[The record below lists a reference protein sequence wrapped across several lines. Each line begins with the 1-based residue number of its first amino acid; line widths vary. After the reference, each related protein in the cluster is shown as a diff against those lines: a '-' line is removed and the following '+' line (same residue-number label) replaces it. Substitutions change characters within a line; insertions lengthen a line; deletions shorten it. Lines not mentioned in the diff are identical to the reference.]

1 MLFDTSYQQKHL
13 LLFPKSSNGIFS
25 LSFLTFSSD
34 VRKSADLLP
43 RLLPNLIVNKFGV
56 SSLLSHLS
64 DWSLPS
70 DICHL
75 LVDTFLLLFTLLF
88 RALLYGELFPF
99 SWWRTIT
106 LSLEYHRTC
115 RSFSCFPSNLK
126 SIEGRTR
133 ATTE

>member
-1 MLFDTSYQQKHL
+1 MLLDKSYQQEKL
-13 LLFPKSSNGIFS
+13 LLFPKSSNVFFS
-25 LSFLTFSSD
+25 LSFLTFFSD

-43 RLLPNLIVNKFGV
+43 RSLPNLIVDKFGV

-64 DWSLPS
+64 DRSIPS

-75 LVDTFLLLFTLLF
+75 LVDTFFAFYSILF
-88 RALLYGELFPF
+88 RALLFGKLFPF
-99 SWWRTIT
+99 PWWRTIT
-106 LSLEYHRTC
+106 LSLEYNRTC
-115 RSFSCFPSNLK
+115 QSFSCFPSNLK